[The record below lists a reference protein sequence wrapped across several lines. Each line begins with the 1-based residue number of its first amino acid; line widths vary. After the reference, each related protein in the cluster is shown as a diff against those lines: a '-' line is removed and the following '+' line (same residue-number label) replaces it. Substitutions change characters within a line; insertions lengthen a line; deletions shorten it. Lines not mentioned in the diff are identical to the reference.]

1 MFESENAFPHNVW
14 EYIKETKPN
23 LQIAISQKRGLNI
36 LSALEDIYQALLTQE
51 KETVIGL
58 LTSLASILVASS
70 EGQLEEMLEEHDV
83 WEAMKDL
90 DKGLEKILN
99 EKQ

>member
-70 EGQLEEMLEEHDV
+70 EVQLEEMLEEHDV

>member
-36 LSALEDIYQALLTQE
+36 LSALEDIYQA
-51 KETVIGL
+51 
-58 LTSLASILVASS
+58 
-70 EGQLEEMLEEHDV
+70 
-83 WEAMKDL
+83 
-90 DKGLEKILN
+90 
-99 EKQ
+99 

>member
-1 MFESENAFPHNVW
+1 MSESESAFPRDVW
-14 EYIKETKPN
+14 TYIKEVKPIV
-23 LQIAISQKRGLNI
+23 QISISEKRGLNI
-36 LSALEDIYQALLTQE
+36 LSALEDINEALLKQE
-51 KETVIGL
+51 KETVVAL
-58 LTSLASILVASS
+58 LTTLASILVASS
-70 EGQLEEMLEEHDV
+70 RGQLEELLEEHDV